1 MLFLSTVYTGLSFQ
15 MEEVG
20 LKHARELVFL
30 ENLKDFLE
38 EQFPL
43 LFFFLNDTLFL
54 LREQEMMAMST
65 P

>member
-1 MLFLSTVYTGLSFQ
+1 
-15 MEEVG
+15 MEEVR

-43 LFFFLNDTLFL
+43 LFFFNDTLFL